1 MRSCCDAPRARKEEK
16 EKEKEKKMSNA
27 RSLWEHAAF
36 TRRPRKNRA
45 AAKRKTARIVGD
57 RLPRELEVLMG
68 RANRDYVRGDYAS
81 AVTSLREALELNP
94 SLVEAWVTIGRI
106 HGESG
111 RQHDALAALNY
122 AAEKVRSSRHP
133 ATLPSLPACCPPH
146 TALPPLAEKNRRQA
160 VAPRRAPFV
169 EPEPPPTCRRGVAQG
184 ADGCNQLGGA
194 RRRPH
199 QQGADRC

>member
-1 MRSCCDAPRARKEEK
+1 
-16 EKEKEKKMSNA
+16 MSTNA

-36 TRRPRKNRA
+36 ARRPRKNRA

-68 RANRDYVRGDYAS
+68 RANRDYVRGSYAS

-111 RQHDALAALNY
+111 RHHDALAALNY
-122 AAEKVRSSRHP
+122 AAEKVRR
-133 ATLPSLPACCPPH
+133 SLHFTVVVC
-146 TALPPLAEKNRRQA
+146 ALPFSHRPVRLLCRKKTMASCGFASRGFHGASAASESPSWRGVRSGWRRQNLLCTMLC
-160 VAPRRAPFV
+160 VK
-169 EPEPPPTCRRGVAQG
+169 TK
-184 ADGCNQLGGA
+184 
-194 RRRPH
+194 H
-199 QQGADRC
+199 SSWWRCVSFEE